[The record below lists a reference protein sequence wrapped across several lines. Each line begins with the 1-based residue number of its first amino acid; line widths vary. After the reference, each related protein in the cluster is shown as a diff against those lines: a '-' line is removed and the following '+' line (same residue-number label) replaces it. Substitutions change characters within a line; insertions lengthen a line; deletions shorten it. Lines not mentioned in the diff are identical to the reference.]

1 MKSNE
6 FEYDDAY
13 SDSLDLSESSAQELS
28 ETEDIATAESVEST
42 SDVSNSADAELQE
55 SFDAF
60 SDRPDD
66 ESAEDEFDFSS
77 IDRLDDSEQ
86 AENTE
91 ENSSDFEGLANP
103 DLADSAESYETVEED
118 VFDSPSIDRLDDS
131 EQAESTEE
139 NSSDFEGLADPDLAD
154 STESY
159 ETVEEDEKAEIIKDF
174 VDQNV
179 TPSMLPK
186 RNGQW
191 EGEEGN
197 SKWIPDEDALV
208 TWRKGGETH
217 TETYRD
223 IMDRYGFDGIDYF
236 NKEPNFKPYEDSFIQ
251 HVELES
257 FSGERTGSGGTY
269 TMAGEAAA
277 KRLSQETGEEWT
289 PQRVQDYMSAHG
301 LTWHECADRKT
312 VRAIPTEI
320 NAAFKHSGG
329 ISAERSV
336 SAAAESLDD
345 RYGFKNGFSLSRE
358 MPNGELSVEKDEMDA
373 AIQASQEEFRNKK
386 RAQ

>member
-1 MKSNE
+1 MEGKTNMMSNE

-42 SDVSNSADAELQE
+42 SDVSNSADAEHQE
-55 SFDAF
+55 SFEAF

-91 ENSSDFEGLANP
+91 ENSSDFEGLADP
-103 DLADSAESYETVEED
+103 DLADSA
-118 VFDSPSIDRLDDS
+118 
-131 EQAESTEE
+131 
-139 NSSDFEGLADPDLAD
+139 
-154 STESY
+154 ESY

-217 TETYRD
+217 TEAYRD

-236 NKEPNFKPYEDSFIQ
+236 NKEPNFKPYEDPFIQ

-345 RYGFKNGFSLSRE
+345 RYGFKNGYSLSRE
-358 MPNGELSVEKDEMDA
+358 MPNGELSVEKDEMDT